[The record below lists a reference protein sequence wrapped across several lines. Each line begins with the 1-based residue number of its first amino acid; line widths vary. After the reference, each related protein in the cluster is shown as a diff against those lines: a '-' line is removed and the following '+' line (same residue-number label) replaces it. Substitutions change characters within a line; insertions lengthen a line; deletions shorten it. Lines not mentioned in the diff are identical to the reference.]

1 MEEKLLDLLKDI
13 LEIEDRDIHLSDIFR
28 DYEEWDSIANLTLIA
43 CIEEEFE
50 VIISSNELKELHTV
64 QDILQKIQSSQG

>member
-1 MEEKLLDLLKDI
+1 MEEKILDLLKDI
-13 LEIEDRDIHLSDIFR
+13 LEIEDRDIHLSDVFR

-43 CIEEEFE
+43 CIDEEFE
-50 VIISSNELKELHTV
+50 VIISSNELKELHTI

>member
-43 CIEEEFE
+43 CIDEEFE

>member
-1 MEEKLLDLLKDI
+1 M
-13 LEIEDRDIHLSDIFR
+13 SDVFR

-43 CIEEEFE
+43 CIDEEFE
-50 VIISSNELKELHTV
+50 VIISSNELKELHTI